1 MNRSWEEIF
10 MENCGPARIQLL
22 SIISS
27 LALVPLAS
35 LFFGSICAF
44 YNSRKNFHPLFSF
57 CFLTLLTLYYTSTT
71 ILAIRNIIFSIF
83 GDNFQQPERNADII
97 IRNCERLYM
106 AINFYIPPLIAI
118 SILERL
124 IATTFSRYYEHARP
138 WYLLAIGLFCASIL
152 VYIEF
157 SNRHVLLA
165 AVSTKNIQTL
175 FAITCSVSLCLL
187 LLANRAKSKH
197 GRAKSAL
204 SERYQVNENVRAL
217 RVQIPVVV
225 IDTVIQTMFLCSDM
239 FWNAGQVLNLN
250 NCYDDDWY
258 LNKFTAFRL
267 IGFTLQYFIPCIVM
281 FHFTQ
286 FCCNSIRRRP
296 NRRIK
301 SVSPH
306 PETTPITVL
315 SIRNVLGMPLTG
327 EHVGASGQEA
337 HFKNL
342 HDQWNA

>member
-57 CFLTLLTLYYTSTT
+57 CFLTLLTLYYSSTT
-71 ILAIRNIIFSIF
+71 ILAIRNIIFSIY
-83 GDNFQQPERNADII
+83 GDNFQQPERNADLII
-97 IRNCERLYM
+97 KNCERLYM

-138 WYLLAIGLFCASIL
+138 WYLLGIGLACASIL

-157 SNRHVLLA
+157 SNRHELLA

-225 IDTVIQTMFLCSDM
+225 IDTAIQIMFLCSDM
-239 FWNAGQVLNLN
+239 FWKAGQVLNLN
-250 NCYDDDWY
+250 NCYDDDRY

-327 EHVGASGQEA
+327 EHIGASGQEA